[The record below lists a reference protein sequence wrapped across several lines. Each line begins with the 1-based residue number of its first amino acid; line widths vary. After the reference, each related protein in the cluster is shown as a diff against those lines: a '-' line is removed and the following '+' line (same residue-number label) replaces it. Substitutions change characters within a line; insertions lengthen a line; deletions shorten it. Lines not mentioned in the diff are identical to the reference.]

1 MARMKY
7 PGGFADDTPVSPE
20 VLARIFPGLSSE
32 GWEDFATKEN
42 LPLRKGERGWT
53 GPALPFLVL
62 LMLKGE
68 PLGAEAY
75 YRLLEKALG
84 DPAVRGELEGVLRK
98 LGNWTGVSPSQPPQ
112 PKAAKEDP
120 PPPPAAQEAESQE
133 ANPPSPSGAQGRP
146 SAEGPAPAPSL
157 APSPPP
163 SQGRTGEEASPLD
176 AAISLVVAVIGALEE
191 RLRAVEEQVA
201 SLRAEVSASREE
213 VVRIQDEMEVW
224 NDHVRYLNDRYAK
237 AEGEIKEEREARK
250 KDFSEVASRLQNLEK
265 LIEQVR
271 RVVLPR

>member
-1 MARMKY
+1 MAKMKY
-7 PGGFADDTPVSPE
+7 PGGFADDIPVSPE

-32 GWEDFATKEN
+32 GWEDFAAKEN

-62 LMLKGE
+62 LTLKGE
-68 PLGAEAY
+68 PLGPEAY

-98 LGNWTGVSPSQPPQ
+98 LGNWTGLSPSQPSQ
-112 PKAAKEDP
+112 PKAAKEA
-120 PPPPAAQEAESQE
+120 PPAPPVAQETESQE
-133 ANPPSPSGAQGRP
+133 ASPPLPSGAQGGP
-146 SAEGPAPAPSL
+146 SAEDPAS

-163 SQGRTGEEASPLD
+163 SLDRTGEEASPLD

-201 SLRAEVSASREE
+201 SLRTEVSALREE
-213 VVRIQDEMEVW
+213 AVRIQDEMEVW

-237 AEGEIKEEREARK
+237 VEGEIKEEREARK
-250 KDFSEVASRLQNLEK
+250 KELSEVASRLQNLEK
-265 LIEQVR
+265 LIQQIR
-271 RVVLPR
+271 QVVLPR